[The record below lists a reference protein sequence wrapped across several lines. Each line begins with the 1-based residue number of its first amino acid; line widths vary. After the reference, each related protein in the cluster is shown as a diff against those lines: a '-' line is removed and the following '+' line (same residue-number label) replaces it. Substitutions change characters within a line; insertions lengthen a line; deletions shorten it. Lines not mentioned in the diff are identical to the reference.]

1 VAVRNL
7 QRAVPVRS
15 ARISR
20 LAERAL
26 AALGRQ
32 ESEVHFA
39 VVGDARIRRLN
50 ARFRGVKRR
59 TDVLA
64 FPLEGPGQL
73 LGEVVISAETCR
85 RQSRRLGIPFSCE
98 LDLLVVHGLLHLV
111 GYDDRDPLEAR
122 MMHRRERE
130 ILGQLRPG
138 LPERLWTGLGISP
151 SPLSSP
157 PPGGEGRVRGG
168 MA

>member
-1 VAVRNL
+1 VSVAVRNI
-7 QRAVPVRS
+7 QRAVPVQS

-20 LAERAL
+20 LAERVL
-26 AALGRQ
+26 AALGWQ

-39 VVGDARIRRLN
+39 IVGDAWIRRLN
-50 ARFRGVKRR
+50 ARFRGVRRR

-64 FPLEGPGQL
+64 FPLDGPGPGLL
-73 LGEVVISAETCR
+73 LGEVVISAESCL
-85 RQSRRLGIPFSCE
+85 RQSRRLRIPFSCE

-130 ILGQLRPG
+130 ILGQIRPG
-138 LPERLWTGLGISP
+138 LPEGLWTGLGAPERAP
-151 SPLSSP
+151 SRP
-157 PPGGEGRVRGG
+157 
-168 MA
+168 